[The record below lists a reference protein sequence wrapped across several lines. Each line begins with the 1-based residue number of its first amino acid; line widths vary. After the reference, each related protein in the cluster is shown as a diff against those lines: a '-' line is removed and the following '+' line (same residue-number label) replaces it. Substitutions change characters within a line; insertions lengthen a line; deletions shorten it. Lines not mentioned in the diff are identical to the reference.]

1 MHRLRPSPEVVKA
14 KQREIALHYG
24 RRRKKRTAFQMSAIR
39 VAELNRLFEARYGTV
54 LPDDETGRECVT
66 IAANHLMLMP
76 GLPRERFME
85 WAAVHAPWLSV
96 QEVGQILADAAS
108 RPQTWKA
115 DSLAWRLRLTYA
127 DRQAL
132 KITTIGAIDCNKAQR
147 TKLRKAAS
155 KARTKRHRDAQKA
168 ATPAVPYAP

>member
-1 MHRLRPSPEVVKA
+1 MHPIQRPAPEIVEA
-14 KQREIALHYG
+14 KKREIALKYG
-24 RRRKKRTAFQMSAIR
+24 RRRKKRSAFQMSAIR
-39 VAELNRLFEARYGTV
+39 IAELNRLFEARHGLE
-54 LPDDETGRECVT
+54 LPDDEIGRECVT

-76 GLPRERFME
+76 GLPQKRFME
-85 WAAVHAPWLSV
+85 WARSRAPWLTIH
-96 QEVGQILADAAS
+96 EIEQILADAAS

-147 TKLRKAAS
+147 AKLRKAAS

-168 ATPAVPYAP
+168 APYAP